1 MTQVFFKDRQGR
13 TRGPMHVKSILVYHD
28 PAMRIYRTT
37 PSTPVYQTQNKIDVQ
52 KYLKNPIVL
61 DWHKTMSRPDV
72 HEVAL
77 QLLKSGKD
85 VRVATW
91 GGTSK
96 KGRDQLLKEG
106 FQVISGHA
114 AKHRQYDKAHVVV
127 DDRDT
132 ELGYAER
139 HSEIKDQV
147 RLSPDEF
154 VKIYKDGCK

>member
-1 MTQVFFKDRQGR
+1 MSGVYYTDKQGR
-13 TRGPMHVKSILVYHD
+13 IRGPIRASNLLVYHE
-28 PAMRIYRTT
+28 PPMNVYRTT
-37 PSTPVYQTQNKIDVQ
+37 NKIDVQ

-77 QLLKSGKD
+77 KLLKSGKD

-91 GGTSK
+91 GNIGK
-96 KGRDQLLKEG
+96 KAKANLEAEG
-106 FQVISGHA
+106 FPVIVGHA

-127 DDRDT
+127 DDRDK

-139 HSEIKDQV
+139 HSEIPSQV

-154 VKIYKDGCK
+154 VKLYKESG

>member
-1 MTQVFFKDRQGR
+1 MPNIFYTDRQGR
-13 TRGPMHVKSILVYHD
+13 VRKFPGEVNSIMVYQEPPMQ
-28 PAMRIYRTT
+28 
-37 PSTPVYQTQNKIDVQ
+37 VYQTSNKIDVQ

-77 QLLKSGKD
+77 KLLQQGKD

-91 GGTSK
+91 GGMSK
-96 KGRDQLLKEG
+96 KGEAQLLREG
-106 FQVISGHA
+106 FKVIKGHA

-139 HSEIKDQV
+139 HSEIPSQV

-154 VKIYKDGCK
+154 VKIYKESA